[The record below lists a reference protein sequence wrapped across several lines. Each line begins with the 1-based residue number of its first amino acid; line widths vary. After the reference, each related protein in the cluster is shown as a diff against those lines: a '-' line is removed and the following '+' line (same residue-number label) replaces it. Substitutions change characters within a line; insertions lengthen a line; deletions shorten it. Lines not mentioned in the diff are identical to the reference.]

1 MMKLRPK
8 MIEPGKAGWGGLETW
23 IPVVV
28 VVAAVVMHLTEVIAE
43 TWAALVVG
51 GALLYT
57 LSEPVVRRS
66 LRAGQFPSWA
76 RAAAGTLM
84 LAGVAWVGVAAF
96 FWAVPGEP
104 LVEGDLAAAGAELP
118 IPGADGRKR
127 GWTVE
132 VSTDRLPEK
141 AEPFGLRYRLRIGR
155 EEVSGALGKE
165 YRERRFL
172 GGGKKLVDV
181 TRRHHRV
188 RAAIR
193 PGDAIRAASFPADLQ
208 GPLRVTL
215 QEEPVPPIALA
226 AISVALLLLGALLEA
241 FEDRTRVE
249 RSRLASLVGGLAAAP
264 VYFLHY
270 VTPDNV
276 LMGTLG
282 AAIAALGG
290 AVAGYLAAAVAVK
303 LLRRGA

>member
-28 VVAAVVMHLTEVIAE
+28 VVAAVVLHLTDVIAE

-51 GALLYT
+51 CALLYT

-66 LRAGQFPSWA
+66 LRAGQFPRWA

-84 LAGVAWVGVAAF
+84 LAGAAWIGVAVF
-96 FWAVPGEP
+96 LWALPPSLRVD
-104 LVEGDLAAAGAELP
+104 GDLAAAGAELD
-118 IPGADGRKR
+118 IPEADGRML
-127 GWTVE
+127 GWIVE
-132 VSTDRLPEK
+132 VSTEHLPEK
-141 AEPFGLRYRLRIGR
+141 AEPFSLRYRLRIGR

-181 TRRHHRV
+181 AHKQHRV
-188 RAAIR
+188 RAALR
-193 PGDAIRAASFPADLQ
+193 PGDRIRAASFPADIE

-215 QEEPVPPIALA
+215 REESVPPVVLA
-226 AISVALLLLGALLEA
+226 AISAALLLLGALVEA
-241 FEDRTRVE
+241 FEDRTRAE

-282 AAIAALGG
+282 AAIASLGG
-290 AVAGYLAAAVAVK
+290 AVAGYLAAAVAAR